1 MKRLKQIIKNLL
13 DIIKKPEM
21 KILPG
26 NLAFFLILSVFAL
39 LIVLGFIASF
49 FDISMAS
56 VIKAI
61 ESSLPEEVSDILIP
75 LINGKDI
82 DVNIF
87 IFTVIGMV
95 MASNGAYAM
104 ILISNTLYKTVK
116 TDELKDRIKSVF
128 ITILLVGII
137 LFIVV
142 VLGYGTYI
150 VNWLLNLKIVAS
162 FKNEIYYTFLI
173 IKWPLAF
180 LIIFF
185 NVKLLYTLA
194 PDKSIK
200 SKTTTRGAIFTT
212 LGWFLVTTI
221 YSYYVSNIVDYN
233 LFYGTLSNIIVLM
246 IWLYLMSYIFVIG
259 IAINSEQ
266 YNNILENEN
275 TKEEI
280 H

>member
-61 ESSLPEEVSDILIP
+61 ESSLPEEVSEILIP
-75 LINGKDI
+75 LISGKTI

-87 IFTVIGMV
+87 IFTMIGMI
-95 MASNGAYAM
+95 MASNGSYAI
-104 ILISNTLYKTVK
+104 ILVSNTLYKITK
-116 TDELKDRIKSVF
+116 SDELKNRIKSF
-128 ITILLVGII
+128 LITFLLVGIV

-142 VLGYGTYI
+142 VLGYGNYI
-150 VNWLLNLKIVAS
+150 INWILNLKIVAS
-162 FKNEIYYTFLI
+162 FKNEIYYAFLVL
-173 IKWPLAF
+173 KWPLAF
-180 LIIFF
+180 LIIFY
-185 NVKLLYTLA
+185 NVKLLYTIA
-194 PDKSIK
+194 PDKSVK
-200 SKTTTRGAIFTT
+200 SKTTTRGALFTT
-212 LGWFLVTTI
+212 LGWFIVTTV
-221 YSYYVSNIVDYN
+221 YSFYVSNIVDYN
-233 LFYGTLSNIIVLM
+233 FFYGALSNIIILM
-246 IWLYLMSYIFVIG
+246 LWLYLISYIFVIG
-259 IAINSEQ
+259 IAINPEY
-266 YNNILENEN
+266 YNNIVNIEN
-275 TKEEI
+275 TKEEV